1 MAEIET
7 RMRTGKLQFKW
18 RQLRGWCGAQVSASL
33 ADDADVELP
42 LATVVPLFLSVRQA
56 PETRKKVEVDS
67 RIPDVFGKS
76 AAPVPSSAPV
86 PAPTPAAAPAPAPAP
101 ASPPAPVER
110 PLRLEQTP
118 QPQPTAPQPAA
129 DGAEPASIIPGGK
142 SMANQEIG
150 VPGEIIR
157 RIRALDGVS
166 GVFLATGDG
175 LLIAGDVPGT
185 NDNILAAFAPTV
197 FSQMGKYAEMA
208 RLGAPAAIELHLT
221 GANVHVRKAG
231 KLFLGVLM
239 PPGCPLPLSEIDRIS
254 ATLQPHAS

>member
-1 MAEIET
+1 MAEIEM
-7 RMRTGKLQFKW
+7 RMRMGKLEFKW
-18 RQLRGWCGAQVSASL
+18 SQLRGWCGGQGPASL
-33 ADDADVELP
+33 ADDLDVELP
-42 LATVVPLFLSVRQA
+42 LATVVPLFLSVHQA
-56 PETRKKVEVDS
+56 PDTRKKVEVDS

-76 AAPVPSSAPV
+76 AAPVPSPA
-86 PAPTPAAAPAPAPAP
+86 PAPTPAAAPSPAAAAAPA
-101 ASPPAPVER
+101 PAPVER

-118 QPQPTAPQPAA
+118 EPQPTPPQPAA
-129 DGAEPASIIPGGK
+129 NGAEPASVIPGGK
-142 SMANQEIG
+142 SANQEIG

-166 GVFLATGDG
+166 GAFLATGDG

-185 NDNILAAFAPTV
+185 TDNILAAFAPTV
-197 FSQMGKYAEMA
+197 FSQMSKYAEMA
-208 RLGAPAAIELHLT
+208 RLGVPAAIELHLT

-239 PPGCPLPLSEIDRIS
+239 PPGCPLPLSEIDSIS